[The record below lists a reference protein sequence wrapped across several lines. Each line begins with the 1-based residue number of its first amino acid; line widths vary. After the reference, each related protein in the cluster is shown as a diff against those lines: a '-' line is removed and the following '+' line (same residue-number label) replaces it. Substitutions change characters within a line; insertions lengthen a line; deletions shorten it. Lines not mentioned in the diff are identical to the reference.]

1 MKYRL
6 PIVPVL
12 LASSLPAFAQ
22 EHADVLAKQLAN
34 PVASLVS
41 VPLQYNV
48 DFGYEPD
55 DGVRQVLNVQ
65 PVIPHGLSE
74 DWNLITRVIVPV
86 VYQDDVVGRSSQ
98 FGLGDTTPSF
108 FFSRKQPTAGGWIFG
123 FGPVFLLPTATD
135 SLLGTKKWGAGPT
148 GLALRQTETGWTYGA
163 LVNHLWSFAGDEDRS
178 DISSTFIQPFLARQF
193 HGGRTLT
200 FNVESTYDWKGEQW
214 TVPVNLVYSKVTK
227 IGSQTVSFAGGV
239 RGYAD
244 APEGGPDWGLRFVVT
259 LLFPEH

>member
-55 DGVRQVLNVQ
+55 DGVRQVLDVQ
-65 PVIPHGLSE
+65 PVIPHGLWE

-86 VYQDDVVGRSSQ
+86 V
-98 FGLGDTTPSF
+98 
-108 FFSRKQPTAGGWIFG
+108 
-123 FGPVFLLPTATD
+123 
-135 SLLGTKKWGAGPT
+135 
-148 GLALRQTETGWTYGA
+148 
-163 LVNHLWSFAGDEDRS
+163 
-178 DISSTFIQPFLARQF
+178 
-193 HGGRTLT
+193 
-200 FNVESTYDWKGEQW
+200 
-214 TVPVNLVYSKVTK
+214 
-227 IGSQTVSFAGGV
+227 
-239 RGYAD
+239 
-244 APEGGPDWGLRFVVT
+244 
-259 LLFPEH
+259 